1 MKSAARAYLLAS
13 AVLFGGGLASPA
25 LAQPAP
31 AANAAQPNANSDQ
44 TNQEAIV
51 VTAQKRAQVLI
62 DVPQSVTVIGGA
74 ALERNQATNFQDYLK
89 LVPGLQLAQS
99 NPGEGR
105 LVIRGLNTQGVASTV
120 AVYVDETPFG
130 SSTGLVNGAVLA
142 GDFDTFD
149 VNRIEVLRG
158 PQGTL
163 YGANSLGGLLKFVT
177 NEPNTRAFVVRG
189 RVGLEATKGGDL
201 STRAQAVINVPISN
215 TIAFRASG
223 SYRFDGGFIDS
234 VGTSGTPALAS
245 GPITSDVR
253 KNINDAKSYGGRAS
267 LLFKPSD
274 VFSLRLSA
282 DLQNIRT
289 DAPTIVESDP
299 VTLEPL
305 HGGLTQSTYIKPFGN
320 LDYRVYNGL
329 LNYDFGFATLTS
341 STSFSKQ
348 NQTRRQ
354 DVTFNLGGVVPFF
367 MTLFGLTPIP
377 GRDITLDQNTNDKK
391 FTQEVRLASHQSD
404 RFEWLVGGYYTKE
417 DGFIRQQFIGF
428 DPVTEVPTVYPP
440 AFTPLALVTLASDYK
455 EIAGFANGTIH
466 FGERF
471 HLDVGG
477 RYSHNDQT
485 AIQTTAGPLGGG
497 SKVFPNLK
505 SSDDVFTYSVAPRW
519 EVSPNESLYARVA
532 KGYRPGGP
540 NALAP
545 GAPPELA
552 SYRSDTTT
560 NYELGFK
567 GQTPN
572 HRASLDV
579 AVYHIDWNDVQL
591 TQTINNFT
599 VNANGGK
606 AKVDGFELTGTV
618 RPLAGLNL
626 SANAAYTN
634 ARLAQDLPPVGG
646 VVNAREGTQLPF
658 TPHFSFALN
667 GDYDWAVGPGAQAYI
682 GASYRWLSRQTA
694 SYSAAFVTA
703 HGHQLQVP
711 AYGVFDVRGGVDFGR
726 FSVEAYAKNLFDSQ
740 GVTSTVGP
748 TANGFPLY
756 PGGAIGTGRIRPRVV
771 GISLT
776 ASNR

>member
-1 MKSAARAYLLAS
+1 MKSAARAYLLTS
-13 AVLFGGGLASPA
+13 AVLLAGGLASPA
-25 LAQPAP
+25 MAKSAQPAD
-31 AANAAQPNANSDQ
+31 AAQQNAKSDQ
-44 TNQEAIV
+44 NNQEAIV

-62 DVPQSVTVIGGA
+62 DVPQSVTVVGGA

-89 LVPGLQLAQS
+89 LVPGLQLTQS

-105 LVIRGLNTQGVASTV
+105 LVLRGLNTQGVASTV
-120 AVYVDETPFG
+120 AVYMDETPFG

-149 VNRIEVLRG
+149 VNRVEVLRG

-177 NEPNTRAFVVRG
+177 NEPNTRAFVARG

-201 STRAQAVINVPISN
+201 STRAQAVINVPLSD

-234 VGTSGTPALAS
+234 VGTSGTPVLGAS
-245 GPITSDVR
+245 VATSDIA

-282 DLQNIRT
+282 DLQKIRT

-299 VTLEPL
+299 VTLAEL
-305 HGGLTQSTYIKPFGN
+305 HGGPTQSQFIKGYGN

-348 NQTRRQ
+348 DQTRRQ
-354 DVTFNLGGVVPFF
+354 DLTFNLQGIVHFYTGAFAPPAI
-367 MTLFGLTPIP
+367 TS
-377 GRDITLDQNTNDKK
+377 DITLDQNTNDKK

-417 DGFIRQQFIGF
+417 EGLIRQQFLGF
-428 DPVTEVPTVYPP
+428 DPVTEAPTVFPP
-440 AFTPLALVTLASDYK
+440 AFTPLALVNLDSDYK

-466 FGERF
+466 FGNRF

-477 RYSHNDQT
+477 RYSHNSQAATQT
-485 AIQTTAGPLGGG
+485 GAGILAGGNT
-497 SKVFPNLK
+497 VFPDLK

-519 EVSPNESLYARVA
+519 EVSPNESFYARVA

-540 NALAP
+540 NVIP
-545 GAPPELA
+545 PNTVGAPA
-552 SYRSDTTT
+552 SYNPDTTT
-560 NYELGFK
+560 SYELGFK
-567 GQTPN
+567 GQTPD

-579 AVYHIDWNDVQL
+579 AVYHIDWNDIQL

-634 ARLAQDLPPVGG
+634 ARLTQDLPVVVG
-646 VVNAREGTQLPF
+646 VVNARKGTQLPY
-658 TPHFSFALN
+658 TPEFSFAVN
-667 GDYDWAVGPGAQAYI
+667 GDYDWAVGSGTQAYV
-682 GASYRWLSRQTA
+682 GASYRWLSTQTA
-694 SYSAAFVTA
+694 SYSTAFVAA

-711 AYGVFDVRGGVDFGR
+711 AYGVFDLRGGLDFGR
-726 FSVEAYAKNLFDSQ
+726 FSVEAYAKNLFDAR

-748 TANGFPLY
+748 TANGAPIY
-756 PGGAIGTGRIRPRVV
+756 PGGAIGTGVIRPRVV